1 MKKTIMAALALA
13 ASSSGAFAQTNVTLY
28 GLIDLAVQS
37 GRTNGATTTRVDS
50 SAVAP
55 TRFGFQGSEGLG
67 GGTQAIFRLE
77 SGFNADTGAVANNGV
92 LFGRE
97 AWVGLKGGLGQVQVG
112 VNYTPLFLS
121 YVTYSLGELNTLGW
135 GNATN
140 NFVFVPAARTANS
153 IRYTSPALAGFTLRL
168 FHGLGNE
175 NADGQ
180 PHGLGKT
187 SSAAVTYRNGA
198 LAVDVDYLQQVYAN
212 TAALT
217 SGTPAK
223 TGRYY
228 LLGASYDFG
237 LVKPALIYQSHGGSD
252 GVAAAIGTSFANPNN
267 HFYELNALIRATP
280 RGTLLVSYGQYTKR
294 ASSSGNAKSYGL
306 RHDYLLS
313 KRTGL
318 YAGISRVQN
327 DSAASF
333 TVSSAGG
340 PGIAVAPGQSINS
353 VIFGTIHRF

>member
-1 MKKTIMAALALA
+1 MKTTTMAGLVLA
-13 ASSSGAFAQTNVTLY
+13 AFSTGALAQTNVTVY

-37 GRTNGATTTRVDS
+37 GRTNGVTTTRVDS

-55 TRFGFQGSEGLG
+55 TRLGFQGTEELG
-67 GGTQAIFRLE
+67 GGLQAIFRLE

-97 AWVGLKGGLGQVQVG
+97 AWVGLKGALGQVQVG

-153 IRYTSPALAGFTLRL
+153 VRYTSPTFAGVTVRL
-168 FHGLGNE
+168 FHGMGNE

-180 PHGLGKT
+180 PRGLGKT
-187 SSAAVTYRNGA
+187 SSAALTYRNGA
-198 LAVDVDYLQQVYAN
+198 LAVDADYLQQAYAN
-212 TAALT
+212 TATFTAA
-217 SGTPAK
+217 TPAR
-223 TGRYY
+223 TGRYW

-237 LVKPALIYQSHGGSD
+237 VVKPAFIYQSHGGSD
-252 GVAAAIGTSFANPNN
+252 DVAAAINTSFANPNN

-280 RGTLLVSYGQYTKR
+280 RGTLLVSYGRYTKR
-294 ASSSGNAKSYGL
+294 ANSSGNAESYGL

-318 YAGISRVQN
+318 YAGISRVHN
-327 DSAASF
+327 ESTAGF

>member
-1 MKKTIMAALALA
+1 MKKLTMAALALA
-13 ASSSGAFAQTNVTLY
+13 AISSEAPAQTNVTVY
-28 GLIDLAVQS
+28 GLLDLAVQS
-37 GRTNGATTTRVDS
+37 GRTDGTTTTRVDS

-55 TRFGFQGSEGLG
+55 VRLGFQGSEELG

-77 SGFNADTGAVANNGV
+77 SGFNGDTGTLANNGA

-97 AWVGLKGGLGQVQVG
+97 SWVGLKGDLGQVQVG
-112 VNYTPLFLS
+112 VNYTPLFIS

-140 NFVFVPAARTANS
+140 NYVFVPSARTANS
-153 IRYTSPALAGFTLRL
+153 IRYTSPSFAGLTLRL

-187 SSAAVTYRNGA
+187 SAAGVNYKTGA
-198 LAVDVDYLQQVYAN
+198 LSVDVDYLQQAYAN

-217 SGTPAK
+217 SATPSR

-237 LVKPALIYQSHGGSD
+237 LVKPAIIYQSHSGSD
-252 GVAAAIGTSFANPNN
+252 NVAAAIGTSFANPDN
-267 HFYELNALIRATP
+267 HFYELNASIRAGAH
-280 RGTLLVSYGQYTKR
+280 GTLLVSYGQYTKR
-294 ASSSGNAKSYGL
+294 ASSAGNSKSYGL

-318 YAGISRVQN
+318 YAGVSRVQN
-327 DSAASF
+327 ESAANF

-340 PGIAVAPGQSINS
+340 PGIPVAPGKSINS
-353 VIFGTIHRF
+353 IIFGTIHRF

>member
-1 MKKTIMAALALA
+1 MKKTTMAGLALA
-13 ASSSGAFAQTNVTLY
+13 ALSSGAQAQTNVTFY

-55 TRFGFQGSEGLG
+55 TRFGFQGSEDLG
-67 GGTQAIFRLE
+67 SGTQAIFRLE

-153 IRYTSPALAGFTLRL
+153 VRYTSPTFAGLTLRL

-175 NADGQ
+175 NAAGQ

-187 SSAAVTYRNGA
+187 SSAALTYRKDA
-198 LAVDVDYLQQVYAN
+198 LSVDVNYLQQEYAN
-212 TAALT
+212 TATLT
-217 SGTPAK
+217 SDTRARN
-223 TGRYY
+223 GRYW

-237 LVKPALIYQSHGGSD
+237 LVKPAFIYQSHRGSD
-252 GVAAAIGTSFANPNN
+252 DVAAAIGTSFANPDN

-294 ASSSGNAKSYGL
+294 ASSSGNARSYGV
-306 RHDYLLS
+306 RHDYSLS

-318 YAGISRVQN
+318 YAGIARVQN
-327 DSAASF
+327 ESAAGF